1 MDNPGQPE
9 PNQFRRLVNGDVRML
24 PIVLRRLRVTGVA
37 GGKGHHATPS
47 STAALVLRRR
57 RLHRLPGGGTG
68 RWTVER
74 RQARGRKPSSA
85 MGACDLY

>member
-9 PNQFRRLVNGDVRML
+9 PNQFRLLVNGDVRML

-37 GGKGHHATPS
+37 GGKGHHATPPLS
-47 STAALVLRRR
+47 AARR
-57 RLHRLPGGGTG
+57 GTG

-74 RQARGRKPSSA
+74 RQARGPSSA
-85 MGACDLY
+85 MRACGLY